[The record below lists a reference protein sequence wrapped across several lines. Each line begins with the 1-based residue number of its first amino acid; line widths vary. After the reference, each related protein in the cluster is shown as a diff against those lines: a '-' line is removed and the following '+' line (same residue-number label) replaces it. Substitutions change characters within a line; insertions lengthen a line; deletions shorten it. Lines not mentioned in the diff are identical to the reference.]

1 MSRLTTRSP
10 FLPLE
15 ATTEDLKGLPKA
27 LVINGECD
35 VLRDEGEGYARNLRR
50 AGVDVTAIRYAGII
64 HDFMMLN
71 ALAGTNAAKAAT
83 AEASAFLREAL
94 A

>member
-1 MSRLTTRSP
+1 M
-10 FLPLE
+10 
-15 ATTEDLKGLPKA
+15 
-27 LVINGECD
+27 
-35 VLRDEGEGYARNLRR
+35 LRDEGEAYARNLRR

-71 ALAGTNAAKAAT
+71 ALANTNAARAAT
-83 AEASAFLREAL
+83 AEASAFLRQAL